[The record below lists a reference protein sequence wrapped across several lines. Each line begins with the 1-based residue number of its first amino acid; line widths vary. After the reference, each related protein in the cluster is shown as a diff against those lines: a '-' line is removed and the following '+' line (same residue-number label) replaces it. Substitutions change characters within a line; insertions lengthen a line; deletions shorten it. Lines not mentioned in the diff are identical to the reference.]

1 MYAHKHYANQGDKH
15 ANKHK
20 TNQIRFLLFA
30 KQNIKHICINNPFS
44 QNMHI
49 NPKSFS
55 PFLSIINKGLKTQS
69 TNFFLPLFVIN
80 KEINKGSNQ
89 TYQ

>member
-1 MYAHKHYANQGDKH
+1 MYANLGDKH

-20 TNQIRFLLFA
+20 TNQNFFSPIC
-30 KQNIKHICINNPFS
+30 KTKHICINNPFS

-55 PFLSIINKGLKTQS
+55 PFLSIINKAVKTQS
-69 TNFFLPLFVIN
+69 TNFSPPFCH
-80 KEINKGSNQ
+80 KQ
-89 TYQ
+89 RDQ